1 MHPGSEQAKSKI
13 IGGDSNMLSRFQLS
27 RLLFIAL
34 LSSALIGLTAL
45 SGFSQAM
52 TADQIIEKNI
62 AARGGLKA
70 WREVQTLMMSGKM
83 DAGTKQNVELPFVMK
98 LKRPRMSRIELEF
111 AGKTALQVYDGN
123 AGWKVRPFMGRNGVE
138 PFSPAEL
145 NDSAGEADLD
155 GYLIDHE
162 AKGIKAELIGRD
174 VVENR
179 DAYKL
184 KLTLN
189 TGQVL
194 HIWVDAQSF
203 LEVKIEGTPRKLD
216 GKMHNVEVYYRNYSS
231 TNGLKIPLVL
241 ETVVENVQPTRKI
254 TIEKVVVNPKLEE
267 NDFARPQTWS
277 ANPAMSMEQ
286 NTTPVQ
292 ANTGGAK

>member
-1 MHPGSEQAKSKI
+1 MLKKSH
-13 IGGDSNMLSRFQLS
+13 LS
-27 RLLFIAL
+27 RLLFVAL
-34 LSSALIGLTAL
+34 LSSAFLGLTAL
-45 SGFSQAM
+45 SGFSQVM

-83 DAGTKQNVELPFVMK
+83 DAGTKQNVQLPFVMK

-123 AGWKVRPFMGRNGVE
+123 AGWKVRPFMGRNEVE
-138 PFSPAEL
+138 PFSQTEL
-145 NDSAGEADLD
+145 DDSASESGLD

-162 AKGIKAELIGRD
+162 AKGIKAALIGRD

-189 TGQVL
+189 NGQVR

-203 LEVKIEGTPRKLD
+203 LEMKIEGTPRKLD

-231 TNGLKIPLVL
+231 ANGLKIPLVL

-267 NDFARPQTWS
+267 SDFVRPKTWS
-277 ANPAMSMEQ
+277 AKPAMSMEQ
-286 NTTPVQ
+286 NATPVQ
-292 ANTGGAK
+292 ANTGGNKKSRPEP